1 MKKSKKNDQTRQLH
15 SSMVFL
21 IQMFFG
27 QVENWGQILT
37 HSKLGSPFS
46 NRQIPLFQLL
56 KVFFKRCFV
65 FLLFPEIGEIE
76 KRCRLLSMEP
86 VTRAVW
92 NTSEQTMRSQC
103 SDVQM
108 FEHCSR
114 PQSDKIRLFFTNAI
128 DCLAPLWP
136 ISSGVVQKLEIVAL
150 GIQILLENRLSGK
163 PKQ

>member
-15 SSMVFL
+15 SIMVFFFQ
-21 IQMFFG
+21 IFFG
-27 QVENWGQILT
+27 LKIEFKILN
-37 HSKLGSPFS
+37 SKLGSPFS

-108 FEHCSR
+108 FKHCGRGRNRTKSVYFSPTQQTAWLR
-114 PQSDKIRLFFTNAI
+114 SG
-128 DCLAPLWP
+128 P
-136 ISSGVVQKLEIVAL
+136 ISSAVVQKLEIVAL